1 MNLRIWA
8 EETIAALLM
17 SLSPGHACVCERAH
31 ATYSRSVVFSSA
43 RVGECINSAASFIPV
58 ETAAPSLSQV
68 APASGSA
75 LRPVTAQL
83 TAAVIDSPAQ
93 RGSVITTGGVI
104 GARDKD

>member
-17 SLSPGHACVCERAH
+17 SLSPGHACVCER
-31 ATYSRSVVFSSA
+31 SVVCSSA
-43 RVGECINSAASFIPV
+43 RVGECINSAASFILV

-68 APASGSA
+68 APAYGSA

-104 GARDKD
+104 GAGDTD

>member
-1 MNLRIWA
+1 M
-8 EETIAALLM
+8 
-17 SLSPGHACVCERAH
+17 
-31 ATYSRSVVFSSA
+31 FSGA

-58 ETAAPSLSQV
+58 ETAARSLSQV

-75 LRPVTAQL
+75 LGPVAAQL

-104 GARDKD
+104 GARDEG